1 MLAYILALAV
11 GLGSFSIYMAAFF
24 FPEVHRKSDFAWSG
38 VGLFYALVLWA
49 CAGRI
54 TGALLLGQIAGVA
67 LLGSFGWQTL
77 VLRRQVTP
85 VAQQTPIPEA
95 AANLQVAAAAS
106 PIAGWFGKKQEKAP
120 APKKPKFVRSK
131 QPKADA
137 VPAPVP
143 PTAEVKLEEQP
154 AVPPVAEPIAE
165 SSIAPEIPAPEPAS
179 VVTEAEFVAEFVAE
193 TPAQTPLPPPEST
206 PTSEPPLTLEISEI
220 APEPAVEPAEP
231 QPEVKQQPEV
241 SGFES
246 IAPKPAAV
254 AKESQPAPAASK
266 PDVKIAKKS
275 GGFGELFANFKN
287 SLGGLLGGNSGK
299 NKPATAAKPPATPS
313 VPEAIAPEPAT
324 QATPA
329 PEIAPVQESELAA
342 APETASAQTPSQGV
356 PFPPDVEAMA
366 DLMAT
371 EKAHSQEVKADE
383 SAHSQTESATR
394 PEALERPQ
402 PPSPQ
407 PPSPQPPSPQPR
419 ATDEIEAQVPAPPL
433 ETVIPEV
440 VFAPPA
446 EEPGPGDPIE
456 RLEVDVSATVVDAVT
471 EESIEEIAEAQLIR
485 PNPPDPKLVEV
496 AQQAEESKSENAGGE
511 SKPSP

>member
-54 TGALLLGQIAGVA
+54 TGGLLLGQMAGVA

-85 VAQQTPIPEA
+85 VAQQTPIPAA
-95 AANLQVAAAAS
+95 AANLQVAAAGS
-106 PIAGWFGKKQEKAP
+106 SIAGLFGKKQEKAP

-154 AVPPVAEPIAE
+154 PVPPVAEPISE
-165 SSIAPEIPAPEPAS
+165 SSIAPEIPAPEAAPA
-179 VVTEAEFVAEFVAE
+179 VTEAVFVAE
-193 TPAQTPLPPPEST
+193 TFAPIPPSPPEST
-206 PTSEPPLTLEISEI
+206 PSSETPRALEISEI
-220 APEPAVEPAEP
+220 APEPVVEPAES
-231 QPEVKQQPEV
+231 QTEVKQQPEV

-246 IAPKPAAV
+246 IAPKPAV
-254 AKESQPAPAASK
+254 AKESQPTPATSK
-266 PDVKIAKKS
+266 PDAKAAKKS
-275 GGFGELFANFKN
+275 GGFGGLLGNFKN

-329 PEIAPVQESELAA
+329 PEISPVQEAELIA
-342 APETASAQTPSQGV
+342 APEIAQTPSQGV
-356 PFPPDVEAMA
+356 PFPPDVATMAELMEA
-366 DLMAT
+366 
-371 EKAHSQEVKADE
+371 EKAQVQESEEDGR
-383 SAHSQTESATR
+383 SNSQTESATR
-394 PEALERPQ
+394 PEALERPV
-402 PPSPQ
+402 PASPKPSP
-407 PPSPQPPSPQPR
+407 
-419 ATDEIEAQVPAPPL
+419 AADESEVQVPAPPL

-471 EESIEEIAEAQLIR
+471 EESIEEIADSQLIR
-485 PNPPDPKLVEV
+485 PNPPDPDLVEA
-496 AQQAEESKSENAGGE
+496 AQRSEESKSENASGE
-511 SKPSP
+511 SKPAL